1 MKNNGIKSICFFTIV
16 FVAYSLLT
24 SCSVVRF
31 ARYYASSDTDE
42 GKFRGRVYRS
52 RDTAY
57 SIGVLSEE
65 WKRIDL
71 RGGDIAFWNEA
82 LKATIT
88 VNSTCNERI
97 GNESLNN
104 LVDFL
109 LVGFSD
115 KKMERKEEVIV
126 SGQRAVNAVYR
137 GKVKDTYVKLNI
149 VVLKKDRCVYDLTY
163 ASLPE
168 SFDLGIEE
176 FREFVSQFRI
186 LEK

>member
-1 MKNNGIKSICFFTIV
+1 MKSNGIKSICLFTIV
-16 FVAYSLLT
+16 FVVYSLMA

-42 GKFRGRVYRS
+42 GKFKGRVYRS
-52 RDTAY
+52 QDTAY
-57 SIGVLSEE
+57 SIGVLSDG

-97 GNESLNN
+97 GSEPLNS
-104 LVDFL
+104 LVDSL

-115 KKMERKEEVIV
+115 KELERKEEVTV
-126 SGQRAVNAVYR
+126 SGQRAIDTVYR

-149 VVLKKDRCVYDLTY
+149 VVLKKGNCVYDLTY

-168 SFDLGIEE
+168 SFDLGIGE
-176 FREFVSQFRI
+176 FREFVSQFK
-186 LEK
+186 LLKK

>member
-1 MKNNGIKSICFFTIV
+1 MKSNGIKSICLFTIF
-16 FVAYSLLT
+16 FVIYSLMA

-42 GKFRGRVYRS
+42 GKFKGRVYRS

-57 SIGVLSEE
+57 SIGVLSEG

-97 GNESLNN
+97 GNEPLNN
-104 LVDFL
+104 LVDSL

-115 KKMERKEEVIV
+115 KELERKEEVTV
-126 SGQRAVNAVYR
+126 SGQRAIDTVYR

-149 VVLKKDRCVYDLTY
+149 VVLKKDNCVYDLTY

-168 SFDLGIEE
+168 SFDLGIGE

-186 LEK
+186 LKK